1 VNSNAC
7 EFHYSPPMA
16 LASRSLPTSLRGP
29 ATFVAGPLLAG
40 RQGRL
45 ASATSR
51 SIDLVLALGL
61 LLVTA
66 PIVLVLAVLVKAT
79 SPGPAFFRQV
89 RVGAGGRRFLIL
101 KLRTMVSDAE
111 EQLERDPGLRHEYL
125 ASHFKVPSGLDPRL
139 TPVGRFLRKTSLDE
153 LPQLVN
159 VLRGQMSMV
168 GPRPVVP
175 EELEMFGDL
184 SPAYM
189 SVRPGLTGYWQV
201 CGRSLV
207 TGTDR
212 LALDRHYLE
221 NRNILLDLKILLLT
235 IPAVLR
241 CRGAH

>member
-1 VNSNAC
+1 
-7 EFHYSPPMA
+7 MA

-29 ATFVAGPLLAG
+29 AVPAEPGSVAVRSSKLAN
-40 RQGRL
+40 
-45 ASATSR
+45 AISR
-51 SIDLVLALGL
+51 GLDVVLALSM

-66 PIVLVLAVLVKAT
+66 PVLLVLAGVVKAT

-89 RVGAGGRRFLIL
+89 RVGAGGRRFRIL

-111 EQLERDPGLRHEYL
+111 EQLQRDPGLRHEYL

-159 VLRGQMSMV
+159 VLLGQMSMV

-184 SPAYM
+184 SPAYL

-207 TGTDR
+207 TGSDR

-221 NRNILLDLKILLLT
+221 NRNIALDLKILVLT